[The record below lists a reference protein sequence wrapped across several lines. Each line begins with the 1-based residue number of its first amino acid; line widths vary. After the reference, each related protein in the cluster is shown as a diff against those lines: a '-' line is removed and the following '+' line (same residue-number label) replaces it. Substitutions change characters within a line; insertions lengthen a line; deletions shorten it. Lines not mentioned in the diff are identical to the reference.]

1 MARRPICDRPAA
13 ARPENAAFPFC
24 SPRCKQVELGK
35 WLNEEYRVPETL
47 ESPDDEGNGSSQENA

>member
-1 MARRPICDRPAA
+1 MARCPICDRPAA

-35 WLNEEYRVPETL
+35 WLNEEYRVPTL